1 MKFMNTCV
9 ESDQAFFIY
18 LATNLPHW
26 PLYVPDFHRTPYSH
40 LSHARAS
47 FFGIITSID
56 DNMSRLDTYLLR
68 KDLFNNIILIFMSD
82 NGGTIGVLV
91 YNAGMRGRKGD
102 LTDGGH
108 RVPCFYRWPAAD
120 LPEGKDCHTPSQIQD
135 ILPTLVA
142 QCDLTTPESFSC
154 DGQNLM
160 PLLQETSSA
169 EFNDRKLVVQFS
181 RKPHEVQRGEA
192 AIIWDKWRLVR
203 GKELYDIHVDP
214 AQTNDLSAVNPEIVD
229 TLNAYYTEWWDSVE
243 ASVRRPRAF
252 PVGGEKS
259 RRIDL
264 CPFHWVAYDG
274 DGVNNHTLQA
284 SVRIG
289 ACIIGTWYILVEKA
303 AEYIIELCRWPPE
316 AKTNITEGLPEYKAE
331 DDFSPKG

>member
-1 MKFMNTCV
+1 
-9 ESDQAFFIY
+9 
-18 LATNLPHW
+18 
-26 PLYVPDFHRTPYSH
+26 
-40 LSHARAS
+40 
-47 FFGIITSID
+47 
-56 DNMSRLDTYLLR
+56 
-68 KDLFNNIILIFMSD
+68 
-82 NGGTIGVLV
+82 
-91 YNAGMRGRKGD
+91 
-102 LTDGGH
+102 
-108 RVPCFYRWPAAD
+108 
-120 LPEGKDCHTPSQIQD
+120 
-135 ILPTLVA
+135 
-142 QCDLTTPESFSC
+142 LTTPESFSC

-160 PLLQETSSA
+160 PLLQGTLSA

-243 ASVRRPRAF
+243 ASARRPRAF

-259 RRIDL
+259 RQIDL

-289 ACIIGTWYILVEKA
+289 ACIIGTWHILVEKA

-331 DDFSPKG
+331 DDFFPEGISLPIDHAFLTIQGQEVYLPVQADKEAIATTITLEAGETDLRAVFRDAQFQDLCGVYYARIVFVE